1 MYFPCRHNKKSL
13 HPKIQRLSLS
23 NTYKIPYLYA
33 QATLCAQMTLI
44 HNVKKGDTLISLK
57 LSFIALPP
65 QPAQPRHPCG
75 TRKLLLS
82 AAPFL
87 TRFVGIRRARPK
99 YQRHLW
105 RPPFALYEIMTRLSM
120 KFLLELLLLFSQI

>member
-1 MYFPCRHNKKSL
+1 MLTSAFIGILIPFAGTTIGSACVFFMKKSL

-33 QATLCAQMTLI
+33 QAALCAQMTLI

-87 TRFVGIRRARPK
+87 T
-99 YQRHLW
+99 
-105 RPPFALYEIMTRLSM
+105 
-120 KFLLELLLLFSQI
+120 